1 MAIPYNDL
9 LVYTDKGERSPTVQ
23 LYPRVN
29 NASAARASSIH
40 TPSCF
45 GCLADSGR
53 VNMAIIQILRFDVNI
68 IILWPLVDVLGA

>member
-9 LVYTDKGERSPTVQ
+9 LVCTDKGERSPTVQ

-29 NASAARASSIH
+29 NASAAQASSIP
-40 TPSCF
+40 TP

-53 VNMAIIQILRFDVNI
+53 VNMATIQFT
-68 IILWPLVDVLGA
+68 ASY